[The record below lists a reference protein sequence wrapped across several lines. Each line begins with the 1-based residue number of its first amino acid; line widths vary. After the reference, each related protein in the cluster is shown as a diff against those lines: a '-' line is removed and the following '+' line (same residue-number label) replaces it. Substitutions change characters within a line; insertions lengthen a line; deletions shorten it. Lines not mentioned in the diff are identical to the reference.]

1 MRRKRKSGKK
11 RMRWE
16 FYSNS
21 KTKVSKN
28 LFTRNYLIKINLNL
42 NLKSG
47 KNRPKKRQEQDKI
60 IWKKFST
67 KLSESKNFFYQFFS
81 YLNSDLKVRNR
92 NYLELK
98 NFFTKFS

>member
-47 KNRPKKRQEQDKI
+47 KNRPKSGKSK
-60 IWKKFST
+60 T
-67 KLSESKNFFYQFFS
+67 KLSEKNFQQNY
-81 YLNSDLKVRNR
+81 LKV
-92 NYLELK
+92 K
-98 NFFTKFS
+98 IFFTNFFRI